1 MTVKISGDGGFGPLQ
16 GLNKG
21 QKAQRSKDGEKSQS
35 QATDKVSFSSVLQS
49 MGRTQ
54 EAAPASGT
62 ASAEPVAFSPVL
74 PGVGLNGAASAST
87 EDTRAARVA
96 ELKSQVAEGSYRP
109 DLNKVA
115 ASLLQFVAERK

>member
-21 QKAQRSKDGEKSQS
+21 QKAQRSKDSEKSQS
-35 QATDKVSFSSVLQS
+35 QPTDKVSFSSVLQS
-49 MGRTQ
+49 MSRPQDVTS
-54 EAAPASGT
+54 ASAT
-62 ASAEPVAFSPVL
+62 TIAEPVAFSTVL
-74 PGVGLNGAASAST
+74 PGVELNGSAPAST
-87 EDTRAARVA
+87 GDARAARVA